1 MEVAQQEFSQ
11 SLFHIDHLSNAG
23 EVRRYAVQLAE
34 EMGMDDP
41 GRGAVAIAVTE
52 MASNVVKH
60 AKTGSMVC
68 ERLGRDRKQGLRI
81 VAFDK
86 GPGIGNIAA
95 ALEDGFSTTGTN
107 GSGLGAVHR
116 LSSHFDLYSLPGR
129 GTCVL
134 AEFWVQGKDFL
145 HSADPTVGVISIP
158 IRGESVCG
166 DGWGVKTTSDRIH
179 LMIVDG
185 LGHGQFA
192 AEAAREAER
201 VLAESH
207 HASPA
212 AILRDCHDALK
223 KTRGAALAIACLD
236 KGAKTLCFAG
246 LGNISAT
253 LASPQGSRGLAS
265 HNGTLGHQMHK
276 VQEFSLPWNEDS
288 VLIMHSDGLSNR
300 WDLEEFTGIWRRHP
314 SIIASLLYRD
324 FARERD
330 DATVLVAKNV

>member
-11 SLFHIDHLSNAG
+11 SLFRVDHLSHAG
-23 EVRRYAVQLAE
+23 EVRRFAVQLAE
-34 EMGMDDP
+34 DIGMDDH

-60 AKTGSMVC
+60 AKSGSMVC
-68 ERLGRDRKQGLRI
+68 ERLVYGQRQGLRI

-86 GPGIGNIAA
+86 GPGIQNVAA
-95 ALEDGFSTTGTN
+95 ALEDGFSTAGTS
-107 GSGLGAVHR
+107 GSGLGAVRR
-116 LSSHFDLYSLPGR
+116 LSTRFDLYSLPGR

-134 AEFWVQGKDFL
+134 AEFWLQQKD
-145 HSADPTVGVISIP
+145 SPDSGGPGVGVISIP
-158 IRGESVCG
+158 IHGESICG
-166 DGWGVKTTSDRIH
+166 DGWGVRASADRVH
-179 LMIVDG
+179 LMVVDG
-185 LGHGQFA
+185 LGHGLFA

-207 HASPA
+207 DAAPA

-223 KTRGAALAIACLD
+223 KTRGAALAIASID
-236 KGAKTLCFAG
+236 KNAKTLCFAG

-253 LASPQGSRGLAS
+253 LSSPQGSRGLAS
-265 HNGTLGHQMHK
+265 HNGTLGHQMYNI
-276 VQEFSLPWNEDS
+276 QEFSFPWNEDS

-300 WDLEEFTGIWRRHP
+300 WDLRDFAGIWRRDP
-314 SIIASLLYRD
+314 SIIASLLFRD

-330 DATVLVAKNV
+330 DATVLVAKNA